1 MKAVVLNVQGDI
13 ERDCREDEVGVIV
26 LQGPNVTPGYTDSQ
40 RNRELWVIDRLGEE
54 WLNTG
59 DLARQDSDGYFW
71 MVGRAKE
78 LIIRGGHNIDPSTSE
93 QLRQKLW

>member
-1 MKAVVLNVQGDI
+1 MKTVVLNVQGDI

-59 DLARQDSDGYFW
+59 DLRAVPHQNLAELEAELGAAL
-71 MVGRAKE
+71 GRYSFSYG
-78 LIIRGGHNIDPSTSE
+78 IRLG
-93 QLRQKLW
+93 